1 MTLKTKNVAI
11 KRWWDFWAVIMML
24 AAISLIGLR
33 LWATAWTGELYIL
46 VYLTF
51 LAGVSGLALG
61 YSRFPAIVTVVISA
75 IYGLFFTSW
84 LFGSTVTVEMS
95 WRDRILNDLA
105 WRLRLTIQQF
115 NAGEAVTDPILFLTL
130 MAILLWALGSIT
142 AFILARR
149 RALWAAIIPLGI
161 TLLIIGHYDP
171 NLARNTRFLMAF
183 LFFTLLL
190 MGRLNFIKHQEQWE
204 KEGVHTTYETQMD
217 FAKATVLLVSVLLV
231 TSWLIPITPQQTVR
245 YSEIW
250 QRLTEPIDTFRE
262 NVSDLFVIENP
273 TSFSSTSFYGES
285 MGLGSGSPSS
295 EEIVF
300 SIQMD
305 GEPIPGWR
313 NYWKARSYDFFD
325 GSEWSTGTGLTNADF
340 FPETYEIHY
349 PDWQTEHELFLTWTT
364 SMRRIA
370 NIYTTG
376 LPRWIDRPIEA
387 TLHTLGDSEEDLI
400 ALIADPPLP
409 RGTSYQIETW
419 INVPT
424 INELRYS
431 ETDYPDWASRYL
443 RLPPDFS
450 SDIKALA
457 EDITEGMDNPYDK
470 TDAITQ
476 FLRDNIAYSRILPE
490 TPKDADL
497 MAWFL
502 FDAQTGFCNYYA
514 SAQVLMLRALGIP
527 ARMAV
532 GYAEGEFNPETNT
545 YIVRKKDSHA
555 WPEVYFEGYGW
566 VAFEPTVSQSPLSRP
581 LGTPPTSGE
590 DEPGSA
596 IEESPGILP
605 PLDPGIIIDDG
616 PEESLADN
624 AENQAEPVRRV
635 SGLRVIWGI
644 LITFL
649 ILLAVTIL
657 ILIKPT
663 YFKIN
668 IDPLPVL
675 LEKALI
681 KHHKKVPGWLQQ
693 WSYLAQMSA
702 AERAYGQLSR
712 SLKLLGKV
720 PSPSETPG
728 ERVQNLISILPEA
741 SQPGWDIINEYH
753 LDTYSDHIVNEER
766 AKKAA
771 RQIRK
776 MAWQTFFRQFFHVKK

>member
-11 KRWWDFWAVIMML
+11 KRWWDFWAVILML

-61 YSRFPAIVTVVISA
+61 YSRFPAIVTAVISA
-75 IYGLFFTSW
+75 IYGLFFTGW

-105 WRLRLTIQQF
+105 WRLRLTVQQF

-142 AFILARR
+142 AFILVRR
-149 RALWAAIIPLGI
+149 RSLWAAIIPLGI
-161 TLLIIGHYDP
+161 TLLVVGHYDP

-190 MGRLNFIKHQEQWE
+190 MGRLNFIKHQQQWK

-217 FAKATVLLVSVLLV
+217 FAKAMVLLVSVLLV
-231 TSWLIPITPQQTVR
+231 TSWLIPITQQQTVR

-250 QRLTEPIDTFRE
+250 QKLTEPIDTFRE
-262 NVSDLFVIENP
+262 NVSDLFVLENP
-273 TSFSSTSFYGES
+273 TSSSPTSFYGES

-313 NYWKARSYDFFD
+313 NYWKARSYDSFD

-340 FPETYEIHY
+340 FPETYEINY
-349 PDWQTEHELFLTWTT
+349 PDWQTEQELFLTWTT
-364 SMRRIA
+364 SMGRIA
-370 NIYTTG
+370 NVYTTG
-376 LPRWIDRPIEA
+376 LPSWIDRPIEA
-387 TLHTLGDSEEDLI
+387 TLLTLGDSEEDLI

-431 ETDYPDWASRYL
+431 ETDYPDWTARYL

-490 TPKDADL
+490 TPEDADL

-532 GYAEGEFNPETNT
+532 GYAEGEFDPETNT

-566 VAFEPTVSQSPLSRP
+566 VAFEPTVSQSPLIRP
-581 LGTPPTSGE
+581 LGPPPASGE
-590 DEPGSA
+590 DEAGDA
-596 IEESPGILP
+596 IEEPPDILP
-605 PLDPGIIIDDG
+605 PLDPGIIMDDA

-624 AENQAEPVRRV
+624 AENQAEPVQRV

-644 LITFL
+644 LTTFL
-649 ILLAVTIL
+649 ILLSVTIL

-681 KHHKKVPGWLQQ
+681 KHHKNVPGWLQE

-702 AERAYGQLSR
+702 AERAYGQLGR

-728 ERVQNLISILPEA
+728 ERVQNLINILPEA

-776 MAWQTFFRQFFHVKK
+776 LAWQTFFRQLFHVKK